1 MTDHLSALAL
11 DEAAA
16 ALPLTDPDAAHLTA
30 CADCQA
36 RLAALKQTDAALLA
50 SPAAQRTLAALSP
63 PRRTPRLLVLA
74 GSLAL
79 AAGLSL
85 WLTTSLS
92 NPQPTGL
99 KGAPELVLLT
109 PEGVAVTHAAPGESL
124 DLGVGGAGHTHA
136 TVFAIDATG
145 GLSTLFT
152 GPLRGGAR
160 EKLTRVRVT
169 PGDVLVLAFFAD
181 DAGGLT
187 AHERTVRSALAT
199 TARPLELSVSG
210 ALRLR
215 LEVRAATP

>member
-1 MTDHLSALAL
+1 VTDHLSALAL

-16 ALPLTDPDAAHLTA
+16 ALPLTEPDAAHLTA
-30 CADCQA
+30 CPDCQA
-36 RLAALKQTDAALLA
+36 RLVALKQTNDALLA
-50 SPAAQRTLAALSP
+50 SPAAQRTLAALAP
-63 PRRTPRLLVLA
+63 PRRAPRLVLLA

-85 WLTTSLS
+85 WLTTSLAR
-92 NPQPTGL
+92 PEPTGL
-99 KGAPELVLLT
+99 KGALELVLLT

-124 DLGVGGAGHTHA
+124 DLGLGGAGHTHA
-136 TVFAIDATG
+136 TVFAVDAAG

-152 GPLRGGAR
+152 GALRGGAR
-160 EKLTRVRVT
+160 EKLTRLRVT

-181 DAGGLT
+181 DAAALT
-187 AHERTVRSALAT
+187 AHERTVRNALAT
-199 TARPLELSVSG
+199 TPRPLELNVPG